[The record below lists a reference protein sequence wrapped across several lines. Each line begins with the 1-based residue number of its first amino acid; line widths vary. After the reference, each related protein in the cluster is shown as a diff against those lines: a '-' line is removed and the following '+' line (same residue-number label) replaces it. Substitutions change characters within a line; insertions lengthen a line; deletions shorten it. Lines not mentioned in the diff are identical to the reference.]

1 MGGQMHIVEAQTIK
15 ELERK
20 AREWT
25 RQAREGGLEDI
36 RLGWDRSRVEKTEE
50 GYRIELWAHT

>member
-1 MGGQMHIVEAQTIK
+1 MGGQTWTVEAPTIK
-15 ELERK
+15 ELEKK

-25 RQAREGGLEDI
+25 RQAREGGLGDI
-36 RLGWDRSRVEKTEE
+36 RLGWDRSRVEKTEQ